1 MNKRYRTVARKD
13 NDKRFQKDDLNGN
26 YENRSA
32 PSVGGKRRNRNVE
45 TNIVSIIFIA
55 IFAVMVI
62 YMVNFNNADAARIA
76 DSPYNQRV
84 AKTTQQENPV
94 RRGAIYSND
103 GSLLAM
109 TDLNEDTSE
118 RRVYPYGALFA
129 APIGMARGG
138 GSGLEGGM
146 YDDLGTATNKT
157 EVLIKSKDHDKTEYQ
172 GDNVFTTLDVDLQ
185 QVAYDALGDE
195 KGAVVA
201 VEPSTGKI
209 LCMVSKPSYDPNLAD
224 TEYNT
229 WANLSADDSVLINR
243 AAQGAY
249 PPGSTF
255 KVLTALEYVKEH
267 PKDYEKFAF
276 NCTGTIHPVGGAEI
290 HCINKIAH
298 GQEDLTKAFVV
309 SCNCAFSTIG
319 TDLDMNKFRATAES
333 MGLNSTLP
341 IEIDNYKSTFNLNDK
356 SEMSEIQETS
366 FGQGRTLI
374 TPLQNLMITAT
385 VANGGTMMKPY
396 MVEKVQ
402 ATDGTIVRQ
411 FAPVVYNANVAT
423 EEEAGVVKKL
433 MREMVS
439 QSLYGIFGSAYSVC
453 GKTGT
458 AEFTNNSDRA
468 HMWFTCFAP
477 YKNPRIAVIAICEK
491 SEIDP
496 TKAPKICKKVLDA
509 YFNKY

>member
-1 MNKRYRTVARKD
+1 MARRNNED
-13 NDKRFQKDDLNGN
+13 LNDLNGN
-26 YENRSA
+26 YEKK
-32 PSVGGKRRNRNVE
+32 GKKRNRNIE
-45 TNIVSIIFIA
+45 TNIVSIIFVA
-55 IFAVMVI
+55 IFAIMVV
-62 YMVNFNNADAARIA
+62 YMVNFNNKDATRIA
-76 DSPYNQRV
+76 DSPYNQRI
-84 AKTTQQENPV
+84 ARNTQQQDPV
-94 RRGAIYSND
+94 RRGAIYAND
-103 GSLLAM
+103 GSSILAM

-118 RRVYPYGALFA
+118 KRVYPYGALFA
-129 APIGMARGG
+129 APIGMSRGG

-146 YDDLGTATNKT
+146 NDDLETSTNKT
-157 EVLIKSKDHDKTEYQ
+157 EVLIKSKDYEKTEYQ

-185 QVAYDALGDE
+185 RAAYDALGDE

-201 VEPSTGKI
+201 VDPSTGKI
-209 LCMVSKPSYDPNLAD
+209 LAMVSKPSYDPNKAD
-224 TEYNT
+224 TDYST
-229 WANLSADDSVLINR
+229 WANLSADDSVLVNR
-243 AAQGAY
+243 ATQGAY

-267 PKDYEKFAF
+267 PKDYERFAF

-290 HCINKIAH
+290 HCFNKIAH

-319 TDLDMNKFRATAES
+319 TELDMEKYRATAES
-333 MGLNSTLP
+333 MGMNSNLP
-341 IEIDNYKSTFNLNDK
+341 IEIDNYKSTFELNDK
-356 SEMSEIQETS
+356 STMSEIQETS

-402 ATDGTIVRQ
+402 ATDGTVVRQ

-423 EEEAGVVKKL
+423 ETEAGVVKKL
-433 MREMVS
+433 MRDMVS
-439 QSLYGIFGSAYSVC
+439 QSLYGVFGSAYSVC

-458 AEFTNNSDRA
+458 AEFTDNSDLA

-477 YKNPRIAVIAICEK
+477 YDKPKIAVIAICEK
-491 SEIDP
+491 SVIDP